1 MHTQQLTQ
9 IHFGPKP
16 HDYEPVTQNKV
27 ETSAYAL
34 EEAKLQDTLL
44 KLCPA
49 NLWHNGS
56 YSSGCPRPILVGKHH
71 QQQMQDLHEALTI
84 AITDIV
90 QRWWT
95 DRDARFPERMPLEKE
110 EEEILRWVDG
120 QVSCGNIAPFS
131 ECLGSWRP
139 DFLVDEDEQRE
150 ENYRITEI
158 NARFSFNGFLHEA
171 YGQEALNRSLPEGP
185 GGLVGATNPDMILD
199 GLFGLFQ
206 PQYPLHLLKGAEHGI
221 DIHMFIDAVWRRFG
235 IKPRLI
241 TPADLRLFPD
251 PRSKSGYRLC
261 CIVKNRGD
269 FGSSTNSWIFTTNGG
284 EIWEE
289 IHQVGL
295 ELHQREL
302 VALEPEMW
310 RQLSLRCFNDMR
322 TVLLVHDKRMLG
334 IVKDEIPHLVARMVL
349 TPSQAEAL
357 ASGVVDTILPG
368 SRRLHDLL
376 ELSRA
381 SPRLRHDYILKPIR
395 SGKGDGIVFGDDV
408 DADEWVAALEG
419 LVSPKV
425 VPGITCVVQRRIR
438 PRLYDLALKASVGMV
453 RYPLV
458 GTYHVANG
466 KLLGLG
472 TWRASSG
479 RIVALDS
486 RLPIDV
492 STKLFTMNQHL
503 AVPLSCAALAIT
515 VLTTIAAL
523 TSVFRQLRSG
533 KPKDRFYDDRDGC
546 ATPQSLAAFS
556 TKGIKALILLFS
568 AFGAGTSAA
577 SLILSSLHSDDDELI
592 LENALRTATWQHK
605 NLSSLLWIISTIVA
619 VGLALSCGI
628 LPRRPHVFYD
638 NRKVDAQ
645 WTVSTLSRYT
655 WTWVQPLLLHAAL
668 HNDINLEDVPQPDSR
683 MRSQAL
689 KSAWDRLDKTF
700 SLIKSLFGAYK
711 GKLAIL
717 WAVTLVRC
725 AVSIGPFWFML
736 RTLNILEHQVIGS
749 HNMELMALILGMS
762 ISNLLDSWM
771 EGWSYWFSLS
781 DLALPVRTQI
791 SGLIFDKALRRKNIR
806 SVQQEDRDSEEEDSD
821 SSEDVVALK
830 SHQSIV
836 NLVGVDTERIFYFVQ
851 YHFLIL
857 TGMVKLVIFSAFL
870 LKLLGW
876 IPFLAGIL
884 AWASTLPA
892 NTWFSK
898 RVLAESRSLMK
909 LRDTKLSRISEVLL
923 GMRQIKFGALES
935 QWEQRILALRETEL
949 KTLWKFFL
957 ADSGLFACWVIS
969 PILLAVALL
978 SAYVLIHGSL
988 LPSIA
993 FVSIGIFNTLETT
1006 LGSLPELFTLG
1017 LDSLVSL
1024 RRIDA
1029 YLHEPERQ
1037 CNLADGPSISFEG
1050 ASISWP
1056 VEDMAG
1062 GDEIFAMHDLDFTFP
1077 NGALSVISGKVG
1089 SGKTL
1094 LLSAILGEAELL
1106 KGTICVPKA
1115 QYAYPDK
1122 WIIPGSVA
1130 YVSQTA
1136 WLENDSL
1143 RNNILFGL
1151 PFEQARY
1158 DTVIKVCALEADL
1171 AVLTDGDST
1180 DLGANGVNLSGG
1192 QKWRVALARAVYSQA
1207 EILIMEDIF
1216 SAVDAHVGAWIFE
1229 KCLTGDICQGRTRI
1243 LVTHHLGLVLPAAS
1257 FVVELS
1263 GGIVTYSGP
1272 PKGSVCSIHSCQSQS
1287 GEGLAETELVDHLEP
1302 VRPMSSARAADDQ
1315 SPESS
1320 SPTPKKFMQ
1329 EETREKGTVKGSVYL
1344 TYVKSSGGVLLWA
1357 GCVGVYLAYQAGVI
1371 GRAWWLRIWTG
1382 QASSETLS
1390 GSFYGQSIYNS
1401 VVSTHQLLSQ
1411 PSTQATLQSDVFF
1424 YLKIYVAIS
1433 MGTVIIGILRYI
1445 SSYFLAV
1452 RASRSIFQQ
1461 MLFKVMRVPMLWLDT
1476 VPTGRVL
1483 NRFTADFNIIDERI
1497 AMTWSMFF
1505 SSLLRLLGICIA
1517 SCFASAYL
1525 VPPAILLLGLGIIV
1539 GRKYLVASR
1548 PLKRLESN
1556 AKSPIFEL
1564 FNTTLAGISTIRA
1577 FRRTHTYLLQMHR
1590 NLDAWVMT
1598 SFYIALANRWM
1609 SFRMALIAALFSI
1622 AVGTVI
1628 IVKPIDAAL
1637 AGLAL
1642 SFILDFSESLRWTIR
1657 CYGDM
1662 ELGMNSMERVLEY
1675 MTLETEPQDGEKPP
1689 AAWPTSGAI
1698 DMRDL
1703 EVSYAPGLPP
1713 VLKSLSLQI
1722 GSHERVGVVGRTGA
1736 GKSSLTLALFRF
1748 LEARSGSISI
1758 DGVDISK
1765 IPLSDLR
1772 SRLSIIPQHP
1782 VLFSGTIR
1790 SNLDPFGQLTDVQLY
1805 EALARVGLI
1814 NPASSNNSNIFRD
1827 LSSPVSESGGN
1838 LSQGQQ
1844 QLLCIARSLIANS
1857 KIVVLDE
1864 ATSAI
1869 DVATDTL
1876 IQRNIREWFTDRTLV
1891 VIAHRLSTVV
1901 DFDRILVL
1909 ENGVL
1914 VENGSPRELWERDGT
1929 FRSMC
1934 NSTGASESER
1944 LRKVIMG

>member
-1 MHTQQLTQ
+1 
-9 IHFGPKP
+9 
-16 HDYEPVTQNKV
+16 
-27 ETSAYAL
+27 
-34 EEAKLQDTLL
+34 
-44 KLCPA
+44 
-49 NLWHNGS
+49 
-56 YSSGCPRPILVGKHH
+56 
-71 QQQMQDLHEALTI
+71 
-84 AITDIV
+84 
-90 QRWWT
+90 
-95 DRDARFPERMPLEKE
+95 
-110 EEEILRWVDG
+110 
-120 QVSCGNIAPFS
+120 
-131 ECLGSWRP
+131 
-139 DFLVDEDEQRE
+139 
-150 ENYRITEI
+150 
-158 NARFSFNGFLHEA
+158 
-171 YGQEALNRSLPEGP
+171 
-185 GGLVGATNPDMILD
+185 
-199 GLFGLFQ
+199 
-206 PQYPLHLLKGAEHGI
+206 
-221 DIHMFIDAVWRRFG
+221 
-235 IKPRLI
+235 
-241 TPADLRLFPD
+241 
-251 PRSKSGYRLC
+251 
-261 CIVKNRGD
+261 
-269 FGSSTNSWIFTTNGG
+269 
-284 EIWEE
+284 
-289 IHQVGL
+289 
-295 ELHQREL
+295 
-302 VALEPEMW
+302 
-310 RQLSLRCFNDMR
+310 
-322 TVLLVHDKRMLG
+322 
-334 IVKDEIPHLVARMVL
+334 
-349 TPSQAEAL
+349 
-357 ASGVVDTILPG
+357 
-368 SRRLHDLL
+368 
-376 ELSRA
+376 
-381 SPRLRHDYILKPIR
+381 
-395 SGKGDGIVFGDDV
+395 
-408 DADEWVAALEG
+408 
-419 LVSPKV
+419 
-425 VPGITCVVQRRIR
+425 
-438 PRLYDLALKASVGMV
+438 
-453 RYPLV
+453 
-458 GTYHVANG
+458 
-466 KLLGLG
+466 
-472 TWRASSG
+472 
-479 RIVALDS
+479 
-486 RLPIDV
+486 
-492 STKLFTMNQHL
+492 MNQHL
-503 AVPLSCAALAIT
+503 AVPLNCTALAFT
-515 VLTTIAAL
+515 VLSTIAAL
-523 TSVFRQLRSG
+523 TSVFRQLRSN
-533 KPKDRFYDDRDGC
+533 KPKDRFYEDADGC
-546 ATPQSLAAFS
+546 ATPKSLANFS
-556 TKGIKALILLFS
+556 PKGIKAIILLFS

-577 SLILSSLHSDDDELI
+577 SLVLSSLHGADDELI
-592 LENALRTATWQHK
+592 LENALRTATWGLFVIHAACLAIHHAPVKSHNVAIWLAGSACCLAGSSVPRLAHMVTHTHQHK
-605 NLSSLLWIISTIVA
+605 DSSSLLSVISTMVA
-619 VGLALSCGI
+619 VGLWLSCSV
-628 LPRRPHVFYD
+628 LPRRPDVFYE
-638 NRKVDAQ
+638 NRKVDGQ

-655 WTWVQPLLLHAAL
+655 WAWVQPLLRHASL

-689 KSAWDRLDKTF
+689 KSEWDRVDKTS
-700 SLIKSLFGAYK
+700 SLMNSFFGAYK

-736 RTLNILEHQVIGS
+736 RTLNILEHQVMGS

-771 EGWSYWFSLS
+771 EGWAYWFSLS

-791 SGLIFDKALRRKNIR
+791 SALIFDKALRRKNIR
-806 SVQQEDRDSEEEDSD
+806 SVTQEDHDSEEEDRA
-821 SSEDVVALK
+821 SSEDASALK

-857 TGMVKLVIFSAFL
+857 TGMVKLVIFSVFL

-988 LPSIA
+988 LPSVA

-1029 YLHEPERQ
+1029 YLQEPERQ
-1037 CNLADGPSISFEG
+1037 CILADGPSISFEG

-1056 VEDMAG
+1056 VENIEG
-1062 GDEIFAMHDLDFTFP
+1062 EDETFVMHDLDLTFP

-1094 LLSAILGEAELL
+1094 LLSSVLGEAELL
-1106 KGTICVPKA
+1106 KGTIHVPKA

-1151 PFEQARY
+1151 PFEKSRY
-1158 DTVIKVCALEADL
+1158 DAVIKVCALEADL

-1180 DLGANGVNLSGG
+1180 ELGANGVNLSGG

-1229 KCLTGDICQGRTRI
+1229 KCLTGDICEGRTRI

-1263 GGIVTYSGP
+1263 DGIVTYSGP
-1272 PKGSVCSIHSCQSQS
+1272 PKGSVCSAHSCHSQS
-1287 GEGLAETELVDHLEP
+1287 IYSEELTETQPIDHLD
-1302 VRPMSSARAADDQ
+1302 VRPMSSARGANGQ
-1315 SPESS
+1315 HPESNA
-1320 SPTPKKFMQ
+1320 PTPKKFMQ
-1329 EETREKGTVKGSVYL
+1329 EETREKGTVKGNVYL

-1357 GCVGVYLAYQAGVI
+1357 ACVGVYLAYQGGVI

-1382 QASSETLS
+1382 QADADAPS
-1390 GSFYGQSIYNS
+1390 GNLHGQSIYNS

-1411 PSTQATLQSDVFF
+1411 PSTQVALQSDVFF
-1424 YLKIYVAIS
+1424 YLKVYVAIS

-1461 MLFKVMRVPMLWLDT
+1461 MLFKVMRVPMMWLDT

-1497 AMTWSMFF
+1497 TMTWSMFF

-1525 VPPAILLLGLGIIV
+1525 VPPAILLLGISIIV

-1590 NLDAWVMT
+1590 NLDAWAMT
-1598 SFYIALANRWM
+1598 SFYISLANRWM

-1698 DMRDL
+1698 EMRDL
-1703 EVSYAPGLPP
+1703 EVSYAPDLPP
-1713 VLKSLSLQI
+1713 VLKGLSLKI
-1722 GSHERVGVVGRTGA
+1722 GSHERVGVIGRTGA

-1765 IPLSDLR
+1765 VPLGDLR

-1790 SNLDPFGQLTDVQLY
+1790 SNLDPFGQRTDVQLY
-1805 EALARVGLI
+1805 ESLARVGLI
-1814 NPASSNNSNIFRD
+1814 KPSTSEGVNSSCPASSYNSNIFYD

-1844 QLLCIARSLIANS
+1844 QLLCIARSLLANS

-1869 DVATDTL
+1869 DVVTDTL

-1891 VIAHRLSTVV
+1891 VIAHRLSTVAN
-1901 DFDRILVL
+1901 FDRILVL

-1934 NSTGASESER
+1934 DSTGASESER

>member
-1 MHTQQLTQ
+1 
-9 IHFGPKP
+9 
-16 HDYEPVTQNKV
+16 
-27 ETSAYAL
+27 
-34 EEAKLQDTLL
+34 
-44 KLCPA
+44 
-49 NLWHNGS
+49 
-56 YSSGCPRPILVGKHH
+56 
-71 QQQMQDLHEALTI
+71 
-84 AITDIV
+84 
-90 QRWWT
+90 
-95 DRDARFPERMPLEKE
+95 
-110 EEEILRWVDG
+110 
-120 QVSCGNIAPFS
+120 
-131 ECLGSWRP
+131 
-139 DFLVDEDEQRE
+139 
-150 ENYRITEI
+150 
-158 NARFSFNGFLHEA
+158 
-171 YGQEALNRSLPEGP
+171 
-185 GGLVGATNPDMILD
+185 
-199 GLFGLFQ
+199 
-206 PQYPLHLLKGAEHGI
+206 
-221 DIHMFIDAVWRRFG
+221 
-235 IKPRLI
+235 
-241 TPADLRLFPD
+241 
-251 PRSKSGYRLC
+251 
-261 CIVKNRGD
+261 
-269 FGSSTNSWIFTTNGG
+269 
-284 EIWEE
+284 
-289 IHQVGL
+289 
-295 ELHQREL
+295 
-302 VALEPEMW
+302 
-310 RQLSLRCFNDMR
+310 
-322 TVLLVHDKRMLG
+322 
-334 IVKDEIPHLVARMVL
+334 
-349 TPSQAEAL
+349 
-357 ASGVVDTILPG
+357 
-368 SRRLHDLL
+368 
-376 ELSRA
+376 
-381 SPRLRHDYILKPIR
+381 
-395 SGKGDGIVFGDDV
+395 
-408 DADEWVAALEG
+408 
-419 LVSPKV
+419 
-425 VPGITCVVQRRIR
+425 
-438 PRLYDLALKASVGMV
+438 
-453 RYPLV
+453 
-458 GTYHVANG
+458 
-466 KLLGLG
+466 
-472 TWRASSG
+472 
-479 RIVALDS
+479 
-486 RLPIDV
+486 
-492 STKLFTMNQHL
+492 
-503 AVPLSCAALAIT
+503 
-515 VLTTIAAL
+515 
-523 TSVFRQLRSG
+523 
-533 KPKDRFYDDRDGC
+533 
-546 ATPQSLAAFS
+546 
-556 TKGIKALILLFS
+556 
-568 AFGAGTSAA
+568 
-577 SLILSSLHSDDDELI
+577 
-592 LENALRTATWQHK
+592 
-605 NLSSLLWIISTIVA
+605 
-619 VGLALSCGI
+619 
-628 LPRRPHVFYD
+628 
-638 NRKVDAQ
+638 
-645 WTVSTLSRYT
+645 
-655 WTWVQPLLLHAAL
+655 
-668 HNDINLEDVPQPDSR
+668 
-683 MRSQAL
+683 
-689 KSAWDRLDKTF
+689 
-700 SLIKSLFGAYK
+700 
-711 GKLAIL
+711 
-717 WAVTLVRC
+717 
-725 AVSIGPFWFML
+725 
-736 RTLNILEHQVIGS
+736 
-749 HNMELMALILGMS
+749 MELMALILGMS

-781 DLALPVRTQI
+781 DLALPVRTQM

-806 SVQQEDRDSEEEDSD
+806 SIVQEDHDSD
-821 SSEDVVALK
+821 GEDGDASEDAGALK

-836 NLVGVDTERIFYFVQ
+836 NLVGVDTERVFVFVQ

-870 LKLLGW
+870 LQLLGW

-909 LRDTKLSRISEVLL
+909 LRDTKLSRISEVLH

-935 QWEQRILALRETEL
+935 QWEQRILALRDTEL

-988 LPSIA
+988 LPSVA
-993 FVSIGIFNTLETT
+993 FVSIGIFNTLEMT

-1029 YLHEPERQ
+1029 YLQEPERQ
-1037 CNLADGPSISFEG
+1037 CDLADGPSVSFEG

-1056 VEDMAG
+1056 VENMELE
-1062 GDEIFAMHDLDFTFP
+1062 DETFAMHDLDLTFP

-1089 SGKTL
+1089 AGKTL

-1106 KGTICVPKA
+1106 KGTIRVPKA

-1151 PFEQARY
+1151 PFDKARY

-1171 AVLTDGDST
+1171 AVLTDGDNT

-1263 GGIVTYSGP
+1263 DGIVTYSGP
-1272 PKGSVCSIHSCQSQS
+1272 PKGSVCSIHSCQSR
-1287 GEGLAETELVDHLEP
+1287 EDLTETQIVDHLEP
-1302 VRPMSSARAADDQ
+1302 VRPMSSGIAGDDQ
-1315 SPESS
+1315 SLESS
-1320 SPTPKKFMQ
+1320 SPAAKKFMQ

-1357 GCVGVYLAYQAGVI
+1357 ACVGVYLAYQAGVI

-1382 QASSETLS
+1382 QASADTPS
-1390 GSFYGQSIYNS
+1390 GSFHGQSIYNS

-1497 AMTWSMFF
+1497 TMTWSMFF

-1577 FRRTHTYLLQMHR
+1577 FRRTHTYLLQMHK

-1598 SFYIALANRWM
+1598 TFYIALANRWM

-1622 AVGTVI
+1622 AVGTAI

-1689 AAWPTSGAI
+1689 AAWPASGAI
-1698 DMRDL
+1698 EMRDL
-1703 EVSYAPGLPP
+1703 ETCHPFSRA
-1713 VLKSLSLQI
+1713 LSLRI

-1765 IPLSDLR
+1765 ISLSDLR

-1805 EALARVGLI
+1805 ESLARVGLI
-1814 NPASSNNSNIFRD
+1814 QPTASEDTDHSSPTSSNNSNIFRD

-1844 QLLCIARSLIANS
+1844 QLLCIARSLLANS

-1901 DFDRILVL
+1901 DFDRIIVL

-1934 NSTGASESER
+1934 DSTGASESER

>member
-1 MHTQQLTQ
+1 MNKQQ
-9 IHFGPKP
+9 
-16 HDYEPVTQNKV
+16 
-27 ETSAYAL
+27 
-34 EEAKLQDTLL
+34 
-44 KLCPA
+44 
-49 NLWHNGS
+49 
-56 YSSGCPRPILVGKHH
+56 
-71 QQQMQDLHEALTI
+71 
-84 AITDIV
+84 
-90 QRWWT
+90 
-95 DRDARFPERMPLEKE
+95 
-110 EEEILRWVDG
+110 
-120 QVSCGNIAPFS
+120 
-131 ECLGSWRP
+131 
-139 DFLVDEDEQRE
+139 
-150 ENYRITEI
+150 
-158 NARFSFNGFLHEA
+158 
-171 YGQEALNRSLPEGP
+171 
-185 GGLVGATNPDMILD
+185 
-199 GLFGLFQ
+199 
-206 PQYPLHLLKGAEHGI
+206 
-221 DIHMFIDAVWRRFG
+221 
-235 IKPRLI
+235 
-241 TPADLRLFPD
+241 
-251 PRSKSGYRLC
+251 
-261 CIVKNRGD
+261 
-269 FGSSTNSWIFTTNGG
+269 
-284 EIWEE
+284 
-289 IHQVGL
+289 
-295 ELHQREL
+295 
-302 VALEPEMW
+302 
-310 RQLSLRCFNDMR
+310 
-322 TVLLVHDKRMLG
+322 
-334 IVKDEIPHLVARMVL
+334 
-349 TPSQAEAL
+349 
-357 ASGVVDTILPG
+357 
-368 SRRLHDLL
+368 
-376 ELSRA
+376 
-381 SPRLRHDYILKPIR
+381 
-395 SGKGDGIVFGDDV
+395 
-408 DADEWVAALEG
+408 
-419 LVSPKV
+419 
-425 VPGITCVVQRRIR
+425 
-438 PRLYDLALKASVGMV
+438 
-453 RYPLV
+453 
-458 GTYHVANG
+458 
-466 KLLGLG
+466 
-472 TWRASSG
+472 
-479 RIVALDS
+479 
-486 RLPIDV
+486 
-492 STKLFTMNQHL
+492 L
-503 AVPLSCAALAIT
+503 AVPLSYAALAIT
-515 VLTTIAAL
+515 VLATIAAL
-523 TSVFRQLRSG
+523 TSVFRLLRSG
-533 KPKDRFYDDRDGC
+533 KPKDRFYEDADGC
-546 ATPQSLAAFS
+546 ATPESLADFS
-556 TKGIKALILLFS
+556 TKGTKAVILLFS

-577 SLILSSLHSDDDELI
+577 SLVLSSLHDENDDLI
-592 LENALRTATWQHK
+592 LENALGTATWGLLIIHAACLAVHHAPVKTHSLALWLAGSACCIATSSTPRLIHMATHTEQYK
-605 NLSSLLWIISTIVA
+605 NLASLLWITSTIAA
-619 VGLALSCGI
+619 VGLALCCCM
-628 LPRRPHVFYD
+628 LPRRPHVFYES
-638 NRKVDAQ
+638 RKVDSQ
-645 WTVSTLSRYT
+645 WTVSTISRYT
-655 WTWVQPLLLHAAL
+655 WTWVQPLLRHASR
-668 HNDINLEDVPQPDSR
+668 HNDIGVEDVPQPDSG

-689 KSAWDRLDKTF
+689 KSKWDSLDKTS
-700 SLIKSLFGAYK
+700 SLVRSLFSAYK

-717 WAVTLVRC
+717 WAVTLIRC

-736 RTLNILEHQVIGS
+736 RTLNILEHQATGS

-762 ISNLLDSWM
+762 ASNLLDSWM
-771 EGWSYWFSLS
+771 EGWGYWFSLA
-781 DLALPVRTQI
+781 DLALPMRTQI
-791 SGLIFDKALRRKNIR
+791 SGLIFDKAMRRKNIR
-806 SVQQEDRDSEEEDSD
+806 SVVQEENHDSEGEDIE
-821 SSEDVVALK
+821 SSEDASVVK

-851 YHFLIL
+851 YHFMIL

-876 IPFLAGIL
+876 IPFFAGIL

-909 LRDTKLSRISEVLL
+909 LRDTKLSKISEVLH
-923 GMRQIKFGALES
+923 GMRQIKFSALES
-935 QWEQRILALRETEL
+935 KWEQRILALRETEL

-988 LPSIA
+988 LPSVA
-993 FVSIGIFNTLETT
+993 FVSIGIFNALETT

-1029 YLHEPERQ
+1029 YLNEPERQ
-1037 CNLADGPSISFEG
+1037 CNLADGPSISFEE

-1056 VEDMAG
+1056 TENMEAEDG
-1062 GDEIFAMHDLDFTFP
+1062 TFVMHDLDLTFP

-1089 SGKTL
+1089 AGKTL

-1106 KGTICVPKA
+1106 KGTIRVPKA
-1115 QYAYPDK
+1115 QYACPDK
-1122 WIIPGSVA
+1122 WIVPGSVA

-1151 PFEQARY
+1151 PFDKTRY

-1171 AVLTDGDST
+1171 AVLTDGDGT

-1229 KCLTGDICQGRTRI
+1229 KCLTGEICQGRTRI

-1263 GGIVTYSGP
+1263 DGVVTYSGP
-1272 PKGSVCSIHSCQSQS
+1272 PRDSTQS
-1287 GEGLAETELVDHLEP
+1287 GNQCHSQLTKKVTETQPASDLEGVQ
-1302 VRPMSSARAADDQ
+1302 PMDSSSVAL
-1315 SPESS
+1315 ESS

-1329 EETREKGTVKGSVYL
+1329 EETREKGTVKRGVYL

-1357 GCVGVYLAYQAGVI
+1357 ACVGVYLAYQGGII

-1382 QASSETLS
+1382 QADTDAPG
-1390 GSFYGQSIYNS
+1390 GSFHGQSTYNS

-1411 PSTQATLQSDVFF
+1411 PSTQVALQSDVFF
-1424 YLKIYVAIS
+1424 YLKVYVAIS
-1433 MGTVIIGILRYI
+1433 MGTIIIGTIRYI

-1497 AMTWSMFF
+1497 TMTWSMFF

-1517 SCFASAYL
+1517 SCFASVYL
-1525 VPPAILLLGLGIIV
+1525 VPPAILLLGLSTMV
-1539 GRKYLVASR
+1539 GRQYLVASR
-1548 PLKRLESN
+1548 PLKRLESI

-1564 FNTTLAGISTIRA
+1564 FNTALAGISTIRA
-1577 FRRTHTYLLQMHR
+1577 FGRTRTYLLQMHR

-1628 IVKPIDAAL
+1628 IVKSIDAAL

-1675 MTLETEPQDGEKPP
+1675 MTLETEPQDGEKPA

-1698 DMRDL
+1698 EMKDL
-1703 EVSYAPGLPP
+1703 EVAYAPDLPP
-1713 VLKSLSLQI
+1713 VLKGLSLRI
-1722 GSHERVGVVGRTGA
+1722 ERHERVGVVGRTGA

-1748 LEARSGSISI
+1748 LEARSGSITI

-1765 IPLSDLR
+1765 VPLSDLR

-1805 EALARVGLI
+1805 ESLARVGLI
-1814 NPASSNNSNIFRD
+1814 KPTTDDDINAGSSSSNNTHFFRD

-1844 QLLCIARSLIANS
+1844 QLLCIARSLLANS

-1891 VIAHRLSTVV
+1891 VIAHRLSTVA

-1914 VENGSPRELWERDGT
+1914 VENGSPQELWKRDGT

-1934 NSTGASESER
+1934 DSTGASESER
-1944 LRKVIMG
+1944 LRKIIMG

>member
-1 MHTQQLTQ
+1 M
-9 IHFGPKP
+9 
-16 HDYEPVTQNKV
+16 
-27 ETSAYAL
+27 
-34 EEAKLQDTLL
+34 
-44 KLCPA
+44 
-49 NLWHNGS
+49 
-56 YSSGCPRPILVGKHH
+56 
-71 QQQMQDLHEALTI
+71 
-84 AITDIV
+84 
-90 QRWWT
+90 
-95 DRDARFPERMPLEKE
+95 
-110 EEEILRWVDG
+110 
-120 QVSCGNIAPFS
+120 
-131 ECLGSWRP
+131 
-139 DFLVDEDEQRE
+139 
-150 ENYRITEI
+150 
-158 NARFSFNGFLHEA
+158 
-171 YGQEALNRSLPEGP
+171 NR
-185 GGLVGATNPDMILD
+185 
-199 GLFGLFQ
+199 
-206 PQYPLHLLKGAEHGI
+206 
-221 DIHMFIDAVWRRFG
+221 
-235 IKPRLI
+235 
-241 TPADLRLFPD
+241 
-251 PRSKSGYRLC
+251 
-261 CIVKNRGD
+261 
-269 FGSSTNSWIFTTNGG
+269 
-284 EIWEE
+284 
-289 IHQVGL
+289 
-295 ELHQREL
+295 
-302 VALEPEMW
+302 
-310 RQLSLRCFNDMR
+310 
-322 TVLLVHDKRMLG
+322 
-334 IVKDEIPHLVARMVL
+334 
-349 TPSQAEAL
+349 
-357 ASGVVDTILPG
+357 
-368 SRRLHDLL
+368 
-376 ELSRA
+376 
-381 SPRLRHDYILKPIR
+381 
-395 SGKGDGIVFGDDV
+395 
-408 DADEWVAALEG
+408 
-419 LVSPKV
+419 
-425 VPGITCVVQRRIR
+425 
-438 PRLYDLALKASVGMV
+438 
-453 RYPLV
+453 
-458 GTYHVANG
+458 
-466 KLLGLG
+466 
-472 TWRASSG
+472 
-479 RIVALDS
+479 
-486 RLPIDV
+486 
-492 STKLFTMNQHL
+492 HL
-503 AVPLSCAALAIT
+503 AVPLSCAASAIAA
-515 VLTTIAAL
+515 LTTVAAL

-533 KPKDRFYDDRDGC
+533 KPKDRFYEDADGC
-546 ATPQSLAAFS
+546 ATPKSLADFS
-556 TKGIKALILLFS
+556 TKGTKAIILFFS
-568 AFGAGTSAA
+568 AFGAGSSAA
-577 SLILSSLHSDDDELI
+577 SLVLSSLHSDDDELI
-592 LENALRTATWQHK
+592 LENALRSATWGLFVIQASCLAVHHAPVKSHSVASWLAGSACCIVASSVPRLTYMATHTKQYK
-605 NLSSLLWIISTIVA
+605 NVGSLLWMISTIAA
-619 VGLALSCGI
+619 VGLALSCGM
-628 LPRRPHVFYD
+628 LPRRPHVSYD
-638 NRKVDAQ
+638 NCKVDAQ
-645 WTVSTLSRYT
+645 WTVSTLNRFT
-655 WTWVQPLLLHAAL
+655 WAWVQPLLHHASL

-689 KSAWDRLDKTF
+689 KSEWDRLDKTS
-700 SLIKSLFGAYK
+700 SLMKSLFGAYK

-736 RTLNILEHQVIGS
+736 RTLNILEHQVIES

-762 ISNLLDSWM
+762 LSNLLDSWM

-791 SGLIFDKALRRKNIR
+791 SGLIFDKALRRKNIK
-806 SVQQEDRDSEEEDSD
+806 STTQEDHDSEEDSESLEDAG
-821 SSEDVVALK
+821 ALK

-923 GMRQIKFGALES
+923 GMRQIKFGAMES

-988 LPSIA
+988 LPSVA

-1037 CNLADGPSISFEG
+1037 CNLAYGSSISFEG

-1056 VEDMAG
+1056 IDDMASE
-1062 GDEIFAMHDLDFTFP
+1062 DETFVMHDLDFTFP

-1089 SGKTL
+1089 AGKTL

-1106 KGTICVPKA
+1106 KGTIRVPKT

-1151 PFEQARY
+1151 PFEKVRY

-1180 DLGANGVNLSGG
+1180 ELGANGVNLSGG

-1229 KCLTGDICQGRTRI
+1229 KGLTGDICQGRTRI

-1263 GGIVTYSGP
+1263 DGIVAYSGP
-1272 PKGSVCSIHSCQSQS
+1272 PKGSVCSAHSCHSQS
-1287 GEGLAETELVDHLEP
+1287 TYSEELTETQPVDHLD
-1302 VRPMSSARAADDQ
+1302 VRPMSGARGADGQ
-1315 SPESS
+1315 HPESNA
-1320 SPTPKKFMQ
+1320 PTPKKFMQ

-1344 TYVKSSGGVLLWA
+1344 TYVNSSGGVLLWA
-1357 GCVGVYLAYQAGVI
+1357 ACVGVYLAYQGGVI

-1382 QASSETLS
+1382 QADAETPS
-1390 GSFYGQSIYNS
+1390 GNFHGQSIYNS
-1401 VVSTHQLLSQ
+1401 VVSTHQVLSE
-1411 PSTQATLQSDVFF
+1411 PPTQVALQSDVFF
-1424 YLKIYVAIS
+1424 YLKVYIAIS

-1461 MLFKVMRVPMLWLDT
+1461 MLFKVMRVPMMWLDT

-1497 AMTWSMFF
+1497 TMTWSMFF

-1525 VPPAILLLGLGIIV
+1525 VPPAILLLGLGMIV

-1698 DMRDL
+1698 DMKDL
-1703 EVSYAPGLPP
+1703 EVAYAPDLPP
-1713 VLKSLSLQI
+1713 VLKGLSLRI

-1748 LEARSGSISI
+1748 LEARLGSISI

-1805 EALARVGLI
+1805 ESLARVGLI
-1814 NPASSNNSNIFRD
+1814 KPTTGDDMSNPSLASSNNTNIFRD
-1827 LSSPVSESGGN
+1827 LSTPVSESGGN

-1844 QLLCIARSLIANS
+1844 QLLCIARSLLGNS

-1891 VIAHRLSTVV
+1891 VIAHRLSTVA
-1901 DFDRILVL
+1901 DFDRIIVL

-1914 VENGSPRELWERDGT
+1914 VENGSPRELWERHGT

-1934 NSTGASESER
+1934 DSTGPSESER

>member
-1 MHTQQLTQ
+1 
-9 IHFGPKP
+9 
-16 HDYEPVTQNKV
+16 
-27 ETSAYAL
+27 
-34 EEAKLQDTLL
+34 
-44 KLCPA
+44 
-49 NLWHNGS
+49 
-56 YSSGCPRPILVGKHH
+56 
-71 QQQMQDLHEALTI
+71 
-84 AITDIV
+84 
-90 QRWWT
+90 
-95 DRDARFPERMPLEKE
+95 
-110 EEEILRWVDG
+110 
-120 QVSCGNIAPFS
+120 
-131 ECLGSWRP
+131 
-139 DFLVDEDEQRE
+139 
-150 ENYRITEI
+150 
-158 NARFSFNGFLHEA
+158 
-171 YGQEALNRSLPEGP
+171 
-185 GGLVGATNPDMILD
+185 
-199 GLFGLFQ
+199 
-206 PQYPLHLLKGAEHGI
+206 
-221 DIHMFIDAVWRRFG
+221 
-235 IKPRLI
+235 
-241 TPADLRLFPD
+241 
-251 PRSKSGYRLC
+251 
-261 CIVKNRGD
+261 
-269 FGSSTNSWIFTTNGG
+269 
-284 EIWEE
+284 
-289 IHQVGL
+289 
-295 ELHQREL
+295 
-302 VALEPEMW
+302 
-310 RQLSLRCFNDMR
+310 
-322 TVLLVHDKRMLG
+322 
-334 IVKDEIPHLVARMVL
+334 
-349 TPSQAEAL
+349 
-357 ASGVVDTILPG
+357 
-368 SRRLHDLL
+368 
-376 ELSRA
+376 
-381 SPRLRHDYILKPIR
+381 
-395 SGKGDGIVFGDDV
+395 
-408 DADEWVAALEG
+408 
-419 LVSPKV
+419 
-425 VPGITCVVQRRIR
+425 
-438 PRLYDLALKASVGMV
+438 
-453 RYPLV
+453 
-458 GTYHVANG
+458 
-466 KLLGLG
+466 
-472 TWRASSG
+472 
-479 RIVALDS
+479 
-486 RLPIDV
+486 
-492 STKLFTMNQHL
+492 MNQHL
-503 AVPLSCAALAIT
+503 AVPLSCAALAIAA
-515 VLTTIAAL
+515 LTTVAAL

-533 KPKDRFYDDRDGC
+533 KPKDRFYEDADGC
-546 ATPQSLAAFS
+546 ATPKSLADFS
-556 TKGIKALILLFS
+556 TKGTKAIILLFS
-568 AFGAGTSAA
+568 AFGAGSSAA
-577 SLILSSLHSDDDELI
+577 SLVLSSLHSVDDELI
-592 LENALRTATWQHK
+592 LENALRTATWGLFVIHASSLAVHHAPVKSHSVASWLAGSACCIAAASVPRLTYMATHTKQYK
-605 NLSSLLWIISTIVA
+605 NVGSLLWMISTIAA
-619 VGLALSCGI
+619 VGLALSCGM
-628 LPRRPHVFYD
+628 LPRRPHVSYD

-645 WTVSTLSRYT
+645 WTVSTLSRFT
-655 WTWVQPLLLHAAL
+655 WTWVQPLLQHASL

-683 MRSQAL
+683 MRSQVL
-689 KSAWDRLDKTF
+689 KSEWDRLDKTS
-700 SLIKSLFGAYK
+700 SLMKSLFSAYK

-771 EGWSYWFSLS
+771 EGWAYWFSLS

-806 SVQQEDRDSEEEDSD
+806 SVTQEDHDSEEEDSP
-821 SSEDVVALK
+821 SSEDAGALK

-857 TGMVKLVIFSAFL
+857 AGMVKLVIFSAFL

-923 GMRQIKFGALES
+923 GMRQIKFGAMES

-988 LPSIA
+988 LPSVA

-1037 CNLADGPSISFEG
+1037 CRLADGSSISFEG

-1056 VEDMAG
+1056 IEDMAG
-1062 GDEIFAMHDLDFTFP
+1062 EDETFVMHDLDFTFP

-1089 SGKTL
+1089 AGKTL

-1106 KGTICVPKA
+1106 NGTIRVPKA

-1122 WIIPGSVA
+1122 WIIPGSIA

-1151 PFEQARY
+1151 PFEKARY

-1180 DLGANGVNLSGG
+1180 ELGANGVNLSGG

-1207 EILIMEDIF
+1207 EKLIMEDIF

-1263 GGIVTYSGP
+1263 DGIVTYSGP
-1272 PKGSVCSIHSCQSQS
+1272 PKGSVCSAHSCHSQS
-1287 GEGLAETELVDHLEP
+1287 TSSGEVTEDHLD
-1302 VRPMSSARAADDQ
+1302 VRPMSRADDQ
-1315 SPESS
+1315 HPESNA
-1320 SPTPKKFMQ
+1320 PTPKKFMQ
-1329 EETREKGTVKGSVYL
+1329 EETRERGTVKGSVYL

-1357 GCVGVYLAYQAGVI
+1357 ACVGVYLAYQGGVI

-1382 QASSETLS
+1382 QADAEAPS
-1390 GSFYGQSIYNS
+1390 GNFHGQSIYNA
-1401 VVSTHQLLSQ
+1401 VVSTHQVLSQ
-1411 PSTQATLQSDVFF
+1411 PSTQVALQGDVFF
-1424 YLKIYVAIS
+1424 YLKVYVAIS

-1452 RASRSIFQQ
+1452 RASRSIFRQ
-1461 MLFKVMRVPMLWLDT
+1461 MLFKVMRVPMMWLDT

-1497 AMTWSMFF
+1497 TMTWSMFF

-1525 VPPAILLLGLGIIV
+1525 VPPAILLLGLSIVV

-1675 MTLETEPQDGEKPP
+1675 MTLETEPQDGEKPA

-1698 DMRDL
+1698 EMKDL
-1703 EVSYAPGLPP
+1703 EVVYAPDLPP
-1713 VLKSLSLQI
+1713 VLKGLSLRI

-1805 EALARVGLI
+1805 ESLARVGLI
-1814 NPASSNNSNIFRD
+1814 EPTTGDDMSNSSLASSNNTNIFRD
-1827 LSSPVSESGGN
+1827 LSTPVSESGGN

-1844 QLLCIARSLIANS
+1844 QLLCIARSLLANS

-1891 VIAHRLSTVV
+1891 VIAHRLSTVA
-1901 DFDRILVL
+1901 DFDRIIVL

-1934 NSTGASESER
+1934 DSTGPSESER
-1944 LRKVIMG
+1944 LRKVIMD